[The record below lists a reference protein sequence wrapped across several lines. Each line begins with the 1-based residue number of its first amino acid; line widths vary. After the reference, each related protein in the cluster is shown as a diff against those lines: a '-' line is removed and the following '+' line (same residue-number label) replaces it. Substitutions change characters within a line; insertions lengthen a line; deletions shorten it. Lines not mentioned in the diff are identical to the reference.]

1 MIHVR
6 RLGPDDALVLREIR
20 LRALADTPEN
30 FGSLVAVEAAKPE
43 ADWRNWLGERAWFA
57 GFDGEAAVA
66 LVCGWP
72 AEPEWLLFSMWV
84 APEARGK
91 GLAALLAGE
100 VRAAAEAAGAQS
112 VGLHVFED
120 NHRARRIYERLGYAA
135 TGVWEDIEGKGRRER
150 MRLVLH
156 PDAE

>member
-30 FGSLVAVEAAKPE
+30 FGSLVAIEAAEPE
-43 ADWRNWLGERAWFA
+43 AHWRAWLGKCAWFG
-57 GFDGEAAVA
+57 GFDDEAAVA

-72 AEPEWLLFSMWV
+72 ALPDWSLFSMWV
-84 APEARGK
+84 APEARGN
-91 GLAALLAGE
+91 GLAGRLAGE
-100 VRAAAEAAGAQS
+100 VRAAAEVAGARS
-112 VGLHVFED
+112 VGLQVFED
-120 NHRARRIYERLGYAA
+120 NHRARRIYERLGYVA
-135 TGVWEDIEGKGRRER
+135 TGVWEDIEGNGRRER